1 MLKSRLEHQ
10 ELGYSWKYVH
20 SWLLTVNE
28 AAIYPVER
36 CLKLLPGKNRDAT
49 GIRLAHS
56 EEMAKEFQG
65 IMQLHINSDP
75 FVHPK
80 FLGTLLP
87 ALLSLQDFRK
97 ALIGGPLGT
106 VATLVTRGR

>member
-1 MLKSRLEHQ
+1 M
-10 ELGYSWKYVH
+10 H

-75 FVHPK
+75 F
-80 FLGTLLP
+80 GTLLP